1 MGNLSFDDVHRSLRR
16 YLAVALGTS
25 WSVRMEREVIGDDE
39 RPAMV
44 VEASSPASAAPGNP
58 PARRTIPQGDYAV
71 QQSFSATAYP
81 TVYDTAREGGVE
93 AKRVTQLL
101 YDAIA
106 VGLVNDDGSNLGH
119 PMAVPVWDY
128 ADVPAVGPD
137 RAGPVEPY
145 AWAWVEDHSARPL
158 QDPLDAKRWTVAMDV
173 RLSWQ
178 RAGREAP
185 PAVAGTLVGS
195 WRGEGVP

>member
-16 YLAVALGTS
+16 YLDVVLGDPWDSRT
-25 WSVRMEREVIGDDE
+25 EREVIGDDE

-44 VEASSPASAAPGNP
+44 VEAATPSGFAPGNP
-58 PARRTIPQGDYAV
+58 PARRTIPQGDVAV
-71 QQSFSATAYP
+71 TQTFTAMAYP
-81 TVYDTAREGGVE
+81 AIFDTAREGGAE
-93 AKRVTQLL
+93 AKRVAQVLN
-101 YDAIA
+101 DA
-106 VGLVNDDGSNLGH
+106 VVFGVVNDDGSPIGH

-128 ADVPAVGPD
+128 ADVPATGPD